1 MYEYL
6 LAMGALLFV
15 VLQAIINMGVVTGCL
30 PTKGMSLPFI
40 SYGGSNSRCN
50 LCICWACYQCDEEKR
65 QSFTDSSKGAM
76 KNIVIA
82 CGGTGGHLT
91 PGIALAQSLEEL
103 GCPTWLFISQKQ
115 VDSRLASKYPEL
127 TFISMPGS
135 TFNSYTFGP
144 F

>member
-1 MYEYL
+1 
-6 LAMGALLFV
+6 
-15 VLQAIINMGVVTGCL
+15 
-30 PTKGMSLPFI
+30 
-40 SYGGSNSRCN
+40 
-50 LCICWACYQCDEEKR
+50 
-65 QSFTDSSKGAM
+65 M

-127 TFISMPGS
+127 DLHFYARCTFY
-135 TFNSYTFGP
+135 SYTFGP
-144 F
+144 V